1 MKNEKIIT
9 AFDSVTLSEK
19 ESQEIYRKILSQ
31 TKQKPKHTVSRRF
44 VAVLAAVLV
53 MALAAG
59 TVFAEVIIPMLTTV
73 KVEKTTVTM
82 DGEIITETVEY
93 EIYDVPPEP
102 TYDFDWLIENC
113 SLTKLTI
120 DSEAPYCAG
129 FYGLYERADGDYE
142 KLESL
147 IPDDGV
153 LQLPGYMP
161 DGFELKSSLITLYV
175 TEEDAL
181 GAEKAVET
189 FVSDGTIYQCYQ
201 LPDSVT
207 DNIRYAGATF
217 VNSEGDEI
225 GFFGD
230 LNEVLPVGIG
240 AEADVKVKFADI
252 EGFEKVICLTDSKQ
266 NYCMAYR
273 HIEPIEN
280 IAFDNIGNEERAQ
293 MHGVEVLEFGGTEF
307 CVESYSV
314 YSKTVSMDEL
324 LRILESLA

>member
-19 ESQEIYRKILSQ
+19 DSREIYEKILSK
-31 TKQKPKHTVSRRF
+31 TEQKPKHTVSRRF

-93 EIYDVPPEP
+93 EVYDVPPEP
-102 TYDFDWLIENC
+102 EYDYDWLVENC
-113 SLTKLTI
+113 SFTKLTMES
-120 DSEAPYCAG
+120 DAPYCVG
-129 FYGLYERADGDYE
+129 LYGLSTSVDGDYE

-153 LQLPGYMP
+153 LKLPGYMP
-161 DGFELKSSLITLYV
+161 EGFELKSSSIALYV

-189 FVSDGTIYQCYQ
+189 FVSDGHMYQCYQ

-217 VNSEGDEI
+217 VNSDGDEI
-225 GFFGD
+225 SFFGD
-230 LNEVLPVGIG
+230 ICEVVASGIG
-240 AEADVKVKFADI
+240 AEADVKVEFTEI
-252 EGFEKVICLTDSKQ
+252 EGFEKVICLSDSKK

-273 HIEPIEN
+273 HIEPIKYVSE
-280 IAFDNIGNEERAQ
+280 FNIGNEERAE
-293 MHGVEVLEFGGTEF
+293 MYGVELLDMGSGEF

-314 YSKTVSMDEL
+314 DSETVSMDEL
-324 LRILESLA
+324 LKILESFA